1 MSDRARP
8 SRFPGLARPGLAVL
22 LIAMVVVVVLV
33 RPDGDDESTA
43 PGTAATSE
51 APGPVM
57 PTATPSTPPS
67 EEEFCAN
74 FWAMLAAQGE
84 YAAAPDQRGYEL
96 LKEAADRLLATGIP
110 RSMST
115 LALGGLHA
123 DLSEAYLDL
132 GLALSPDAI
141 PGAVEA
147 SELEGSYE
155 AFGDYLTDYCP
166 G

>member
-1 MSDRARP
+1 MSDRARS
-8 SRFPGLARPGLAVL
+8 SRLPGLARPGLAVL
-22 LIAMVVVVVLV
+22 LIAVVAVIVFV
-33 RPDGDDESTA
+33 RPDGDDEPTP
-43 PGTAATSE
+43 PGTATTSE

-67 EEEFCAN
+67 EEEFCTN

-84 YAAAPDQRGYEL
+84 YAAAPDERGYEL
-96 LKEAADRLLATGIP
+96 LEEAADRLLATGIP

-115 LALGGLHA
+115 LALGGLHT
-123 DLSEAYLDL
+123 DLSDAYLDL

-147 SELEGSYE
+147 SELDGSYD
-155 AFGDYLTDYCP
+155 AFGEYLETYCP